1 MTSITFKIPKAL
13 KEKIDFDLSRKHS
26 HAYERVGFV
35 LTKTYKTNNNLI
47 ILAYD
52 YEPVDDENYI
62 VDEEVGAKINSKAI
76 KNSIELAHSNN
87 CGVFH
92 VHKHEHSG
100 KPIESKSDID
110 GINPLIKSV
119 SNINKEA
126 FGYVIFSQD
135 SALCKV
141 IQDNEFTE
149 VNTYSEVGYP
159 MNFSFSENLN
169 LNVNSERQK
178 RQTFLGNKAPNL
190 MKQIKIGVIGYGG
203 GGSHIGQQLAH
214 IGFGNITIFDHDTME
229 ESNINRLV
237 GSHQL
242 DIDNGTP
249 KIDIATRTINNIS
262 PLTKVTPIKSRW
274 QDNPEILHQCD
285 VIIGGVD
292 SFTERQQL
300 ENECRRYLIP
310 LIDIGMDIHDIE
322 NSFSISGQIIMSL
335 PGRCCMQCIGFITE
349 KKLAVE
355 AVKYGGTGGNP
366 QVVWSNGV
374 LASSAVGVLVDL
386 VFGWSEIKD
395 RDVYISYDG
404 NLGVLKDNPRLRY
417 KPDKCEHFPINQI
430 GPVVMKKL

>member
-1 MTSITFKIPKAL
+1 MIDITFKIPKFL
-13 KEKIDFDLSRKHS
+13 KEKIDLDLSRKHS
-26 HAYERVGFV
+26 HAYERVGFI
-35 LTKTYKTNNNLI
+35 LTKTYKTDNNLI
-47 ILAYD
+47 VLAYD
-52 YEPVDDENYI
+52 YEPVGDENYI

-76 KNSIELAHSNN
+76 KRSLEIANSKN

-92 VHKHEHSG
+92 VHKHEHTD

-110 GINPLIKSV
+110 GIRPLIKSV

-126 FGYVIFSQD
+126 FGYVILSQD

-141 IQDNEFTE
+141 IIGNEFTE

-178 RQTFLGNKAPNL
+178 RQTFLGNKAPNF
-190 MKQIKIGVIGYGG
+190 MKQVKIGIIGYGG

-214 IGFGNITIFDHDTME
+214 IGFENITIFDDDTME
-229 ESNINRLV
+229 ESNINRLI
-237 GSHQL
+237 GAHQS
-242 DIDNGTP
+242 DIHNSTP
-249 KIDIATRTINNIS
+249 KVDIATRTINNIS
-262 PLTKVTPIKSRW
+262 PLSKVTPIKRRW
-274 QDNPEILHQCD
+274 QDAPEILHQCD
-285 VIIGGVD
+285 IIIGGVD

-335 PGRCCMQCIGFITE
+335 PGHCCMQCIGFITE
-349 KKLAVE
+349 AKLATE
-355 AVKYGGTGGNP
+355 AAKYGNTGGNP
-366 QVVWSNGV
+366 QVVWSNGI
-374 LASSAVGVLVDL
+374 LASSAVGILVDL
-386 VFGWSEIKD
+386 VFGWSGIKD

-404 NLGVLKDNPRLRY
+404 NLGVLKENPRLKH
-417 KPDKCEHFPINQI
+417 KPDKCKHFLIEQI
-430 GPVVMKKL
+430 GPVRLKKL